1 MGTFPGGWWEGGRGR
16 TSKKPKSSNIDLNQ
30 LRILSRWLETAGDRS
45 VPEDNVGSSQLAIL
59 VQEDPRLQNSI
70 KIFSV
75 H

>member
-1 MGTFPGGWWEGGRGR
+1 MGTFPEGWWGGGGG

-30 LRILSRWLETAGDRS
+30 LRILSRWLETEGDRS
-45 VPEDNVGSSQLAIL
+45 VPEDNVGSSQLTIL